1 MLFKLADFKFI
12 PSRHLYTCTRHTFI
26 VMLDHKQCS
35 KLDVGTQVHGLMLVG
50 TERILELTLVQFD
63 LHFTDDK
70 AKQRDMVILQNQTY

>member
-1 MLFKLADFKFI
+1 
-12 PSRHLYTCTRHTFI
+12 
-26 VMLDHKQCS
+26 MLDHKHCS
-35 KLDVGTQVHGLMLVG
+35 KLDVGTQAHGLMLVG